1 MRILLIE
8 DNPGDAEL
16 VSRALRAS
24 HEQVDFHS
32 ESRLE
37 AALAR
42 PDLESFDIILT
53 DLTLPDS
60 DGLSSVEHVIERV
73 PTAPVIVLTSLP
85 NDEVAIEAIRR
96 GAQDYIVKD
105 HANEYTLT
113 RSIRHSIERQ
123 HMWSENERLLADV
136 EESKHL
142 LENKN
147 AKLQELCEAAQ
158 QSIDNISHEFRTP
171 LTVIIEYASIISEG
185 IVGEVNDEQR
195 RFLDVIADRG
205 NDLNNMVNDMLDVS
219 RLESGVMG
227 ISRDAHDV
235 EEILEHVESS
245 LMRKAQVRQVNLT
258 TEIEP
263 DLPQVYCDAEKVGRV
278 VINLTINAL
287 KFASDRGNV
296 SIIVRKI
303 SDEEIEFSV
312 TDDGHGIPQDKL
324 EEIFQRFSQLGSGPI
339 YHSTKGFG
347 LGLNIA
353 QTLVNLNFGEMHV
366 DSELQKGSTFRFTL
380 PIAHP
385 TGTVKRYL
393 NWLKLQPE
401 ICDAVSTVNVS
412 CTSVEEADEVDSFLR
427 YLVRP
432 YDLVCRTKPDQW
444 TLLVNTPRFELE
456 SVKKRI
462 INEHEFLSRNRPQGP
477 LSEIAIKIGQTQVI
491 EDAIGSLV
499 DNLAIAPKETCYV

>member
-1 MRILLIE
+1 MKVLLIE

-16 VSRALRAS
+16 IRRALRSS
-24 HEQVDFHS
+24 HIQFDFHA

-37 AALAR
+37 PALSR

-60 DGLSSVEHVIERV
+60 DGLSSVERVIECV
-73 PTAPVIVLTSLP
+73 PTAPVVVLTSLP

-105 HANEYTLT
+105 HANEYTLS

-123 HMWSENERLLADV
+123 SMCTENERLLADL
-136 EESKHL
+136 EESKEL
-142 LENKN
+142 LEKKN

-185 IVGEVNDEQR
+185 IVGDVNDEQR

-227 ISRDAHDV
+227 ISREEHSV
-235 EEILEHVESS
+235 EEILDHVEGS
-245 LMRKAQVRQVNLT
+245 LMRKAQVRQIELT
-258 TEIEP
+258 TNIETG
-263 DLPQVYCDAEKVGRV
+263 LPHVYCDAEKIGRV
-278 VINLTINAL
+278 IINLTINAL
-287 KFASDRGNV
+287 KFASERGKV
-296 SIIVRKI
+296 SIDVRRV
-303 SDEEIEFSV
+303 SDDEIEFAVS
-312 TDDGHGIPQDKL
+312 DNGHGIPADKL
-324 EEIFQRFSQLGSGPI
+324 EEIFERFSQLGSGPI

-353 QTLVNLNFGEMHV
+353 QNLVNLNFGSMTV
-366 DSELQKGSTFRFTL
+366 DSEVNKGSTFRFTV
-380 PIAHP
+380 PIASP
-385 TGTVKRYL
+385 QGIVKRYL
-393 NWLKLQPE
+393 QWLKVQQD
-401 ICDAVSTVNVS
+401 ICDMLSVIHVS
-412 CTSVEEADEVDSFLR
+412 CDSVEESDEIDSFLR

-432 YDLVCRTKPDQW
+432 YDFVSRTRSDGW
-444 TLLVNTPRFELE
+444 TLLVNAPRFELE
-456 SVKKRI
+456 TVQKRI
-462 INEHEFLSRNRPQGP
+462 ENEHEFLSRNRPQGP
-477 LSEIAIKIGQTQVI
+477 LSKIHVELDRSWMI
-491 EDAIGSLV
+491 DDAIDHLV
-499 DNLAIAPKETCYV
+499 DLVEPVEPEACYV